1 MRDRPARVLG
11 KATRDAYGET
21 LAALGHENPR
31 IVALDADLSKSTKS
45 VVFAK
50 AHPDRFFNLGIQE
63 ANMVGVAAGMATTG
77 LVPFASSFATFLM
90 SKAFDQM
97 RMAVAN
103 PRLNVKLVG
112 SHAGISIG
120 EDGASQMGV
129 EDLALAC
136 ALPGF
141 TVLVPADG
149 VSASALTRVSAE
161 HQGPVFLRTGR
172 AKAIEVYD
180 ERTSFRVG
188 GSVTHHLGR
197 DANILACGLMVAEAL
212 EAAFLAREE
221 GFDVG
226 VVDLYSLK
234 PVDAA
239 AIEAAASASGRIVV
253 AEEHL
258 HHGGLGS
265 IVAQV
270 LAERHPARMVSV
282 DLGDRYAESGT
293 PEAVLEAYG
302 MTSAKILAAI
312 RQVIRGDLV
321 PDQA

>member
-1 MRDRPARVLG
+1 MLDRPERVLG

-21 LAALGHENPR
+21 LAQLGRENPR

-45 VVFAK
+45 VVFGK
-50 AHPDRFFNLGIQE
+50 AHPERFINVGIQE

-77 LVPFASSFATFLM
+77 LIPFASSFATFLM

-103 PRLNVKLVG
+103 PGLNVKLVG
-112 SHAGISIG
+112 SHAGVSIG

-141 TVLVPADG
+141 TVLVPAD
-149 VSASALTRVSAE
+149 ARAAAALTRVAAE
-161 HQGPVFLRTGR
+161 HVGPVFLRTGR
-172 AKAIEVYD
+172 AKAAEIYPEG
-180 ERTSFRVG
+180 TAFRVG

-197 DANILACGLMVAEAL
+197 DVNILACGLMVFEAL
-212 EAAFLAREE
+212 EAAALARAE
-221 GFDVG
+221 GIDAG

-234 PVDAA
+234 PVDADAIVA
-239 AIEAAASASGRIVV
+239 AAAASGRLVV

-258 HHGGLGS
+258 RHGGLGS

-270 LAERHPARMVSV
+270 LAERHPARVVAV

-302 MTSAKILAAI
+302 MTSARVLEAI
-312 RQVIRGDLV
+312 RKAAAV
-321 PDQA
+321 